1 MDSKDLWVELKP
13 DRPSRMVL
21 KGTYGKHVHETFRM
35 SRQGLRWR
43 FEHLFNLSYVA
54 AFETILFI
62 EKDFGPDLR
71 EYAIRIS
78 RERYNMWQEVLH
90 RGFQS
95 ADRLRPRDGTTKEHP
110 DRVDS
115 LAPEQR

>member
-1 MDSKDLWVELKP
+1 MDSKNLWVELKP

-54 AFETILFI
+54 AFETVLFI

-78 RERYNMWQEVLH
+78 RERYHMWQEVLNG
-90 RGFQS
+90 GFQS
-95 ADRLRPRDGTTKEHP
+95 ADKLGPRKGTAEEHP
-110 DRVDS
+110 DNIDP
-115 LAPEQR
+115 LAPK